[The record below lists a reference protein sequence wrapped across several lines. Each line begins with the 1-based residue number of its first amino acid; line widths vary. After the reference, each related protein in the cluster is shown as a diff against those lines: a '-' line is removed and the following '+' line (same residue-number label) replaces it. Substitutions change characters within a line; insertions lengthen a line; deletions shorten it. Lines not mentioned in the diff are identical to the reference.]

1 MVCFNSLI
9 LPSEIAIIQ
18 SYWVSDPNPN
28 DPDFRFDPP
37 RIPHEFYREGV
48 EHDMIM
54 TVKVM
59 MMILDRSVAF
69 RFVISGGVGSKN

>member
-37 RIPHEFYREGV
+37 RIPHEFYSEGV

-54 TVKVM
+54 TTEV